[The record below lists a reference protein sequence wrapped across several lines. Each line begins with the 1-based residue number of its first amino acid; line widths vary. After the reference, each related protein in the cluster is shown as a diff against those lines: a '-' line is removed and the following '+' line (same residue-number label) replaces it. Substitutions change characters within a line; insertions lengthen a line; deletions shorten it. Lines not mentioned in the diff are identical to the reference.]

1 MAQESYADFSIIQKY
16 LDQKRHHDKEA
27 IKYKDKIAELENTIN
42 TLMDESNAKDQA
54 ISQLNNQLEESRSQL
69 KEKDKNLQ
77 ELSIQI
83 HRFKKQIEQAQLE
96 TREQVTEEHMNKKA
110 KFGFLKK

>member
-16 LDQKRHHDKEA
+16 LDQKRHHDKED

-54 ISQLNNQLEESRSQL
+54 ISQLNNQLEESKSQL

-83 HRFKKQIEQAQLE
+83 HRFKKQIEQPQLE
-96 TREQVTEEHMNKKA
+96 TREQVTEEYMNKKA